1 MQTITVILTIQSK
14 QNKKLE
20 TKNFLIVEKSYKDL
34 VIYFTRYVHSRS
46 IKMLSLHY
54 HELMRKKEKKLMVDD
69 CYMLDKLLDKVKQI
83 VSTEKFDNTKILTDT
98 DNKLL
103 DDITSKNE
111 VILATCV
118 LKGNGIFHPQI
129 LEEALLVT

>member
-1 MQTITVILTIQSK
+1 MP
-14 QNKKLE
+14 
-20 TKNFLIVEKSYKDL
+20 
-34 VIYFTRYVHSRS
+34 
-46 IKMLSLHY
+46 LSL
-54 HELMRKKEKKLMVDD
+54 LKVLII
-69 CYMLDKLLDKVKQI
+69 DKVKQI

-103 DDITSKNE
+103 DDITSKNV

-129 LEEALLVT
+129 LEEALLVTWKISNVGTFQQLS